1 MVKID
6 LIMQKKKYLL
16 KITCLDKAGIVS
28 ELSTAIFHLGGFIT
42 TFDQFSD
49 PDTKEFF
56 MRCVFETDRT
66 ITNELE
72 HSFKKFNIKWEL
84 RDLENKPKLLI
95 LCSKERHCLNDL
107 LNKQKTGLL
116 AAEIRAIVSN
126 HNLLEEMA
134 GWYNLPYH
142 YLPITKETKQAQE
155 AQIKDLVSEYEID
168 YIVLARY
175 MQILSPEFCEA
186 YPGKIINIHHS
197 FLPSFKGANPYLQ
210 AYERGVKVIGATA
223 HFVTPNLDEG
233 PIIHQETISV
243 DHSYTAQELARNGSD
258 VEAVVLSKAV
268 KYVVDGKVFIDKH
281 KTVVFK

>member
-1 MVKID
+1 M
-6 LIMQKKKYLL
+6 KKTRHLL
-16 KITCLDKAGIVS
+16 KITCLDKAGIVA
-28 ELSTAIFHLGGFIT
+28 EISTAIFQLGGFIT
-42 TFDQFSD
+42 AFDQFSD
-49 PDTKEFF
+49 PDTSQFF
-56 MRCVFETDRT
+56 LRAVFETEDADKALILNKLQPVFDKFI
-66 ITNELE
+66 IT
-72 HSFKKFNIKWEL
+72 FEL
-84 RDLENKPKLLI
+84 RNLEEKPKLLI

-116 AAEIRAIVSN
+116 PAEISAISSN
-126 HNLLEEMA
+126 HNLLEELA
-134 GWYNLPYH
+134 DWYKLPYYH
-142 YLPITKETKQAQE
+142 LPISKETKQAQE
-155 AQIKDLVSEYEID
+155 VQIKELISKYQID

-175 MQILSPEFCEA
+175 MQILSPEFCLA

-243 DHSYTAQELARNGSD
+243 DHSCTAQDLAKNGADIESR
-258 VEAVVLSKAV
+258 VLYKAV
-268 KYVVDGKVFIDKH
+268 KYVVDGKVFIDNH